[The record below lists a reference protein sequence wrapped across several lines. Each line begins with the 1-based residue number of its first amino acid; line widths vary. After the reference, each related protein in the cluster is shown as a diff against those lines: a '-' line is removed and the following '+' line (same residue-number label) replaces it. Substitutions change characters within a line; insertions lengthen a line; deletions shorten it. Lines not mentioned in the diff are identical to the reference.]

1 MSEVD
6 VNSIPPESFSQLNT
20 DMENMQK
27 DLQILLNISYYMLG
41 AVTTIGGMIG
51 YKYVSKCFKKKIVRV
66 KEEEVRLLDTI
77 EKMDE
82 KIDNIAVAVK
92 VNETNEETV

>member
-6 VNSIPPESFSQLNT
+6 VNSIPSSSFSELNN
-20 DMENMQK
+20 DMETIKNDM
-27 DLQILLNISYYMLG
+27 QILLNISYYMLG
-41 AVTTIGGMIG
+41 AVTTIGGIMG
-51 YKYVSKCFKKKIVRV
+51 YKFVSKCFKKKIVKV

-77 EKMDE
+77 EKIDE

-92 VNETNEETV
+92 VKDTNEETV

>member
-6 VNSIPPESFSQLNT
+6 TNTIMLQNADFSQLNT
-20 DMENMQK
+20 DMEKMQK
-27 DLQILLNISYYMLG
+27 DLQILLNMSYYMLG
-41 AVTTIGGMIG
+41 AVTTIGGIMG
-51 YKYVSKCFKKKIVRV
+51 YKFVSKCFKRKIVRV

-92 VNETNEETV
+92 ITEENV

>member
-1 MSEVD
+1 M
-6 VNSIPPESFSQLNT
+6 
-20 DMENMQK
+20 
-27 DLQILLNISYYMLG
+27 
-41 AVTTIGGMIG
+41 
-51 YKYVSKCFKKKIVRV
+51 KKIVRV

-92 VNETNEETV
+92 VKDTNEETV

>member
-20 DMENMQK
+20 DMEKMHK

-41 AVTTIGGMIG
+41 AVTTIGGIMV
-51 YKYVSKCFKKKIVRV
+51 YKFVSKCFKKKIVRV

-92 VNETNEETV
+92 INDTNEETV